1 MDVKHRSVLVAR
13 EIGCERAHLKTFCC
27 TIDMPMPPHDAA
39 ASFRT
44 RVNSVHHSVKRCSKS
59 MDQTG
64 NETRQWTGCS
74 TVEFPPLWPAG
85 D

>member
-1 MDVKHRSVLVAR
+1 
-13 EIGCERAHLKTFCC
+13 
-27 TIDMPMPPHDAA
+27 MPMPPHDAA